1 MDTGKSVGTLRER
14 PLHADLKRWYAQDG
28 DLFEQPLD
36 GFVIDIVRPDLLIEI
51 QTRSFTSMKRKLTS
65 LLQHHRVRVVHPI
78 AVDQWI
84 VKVNQETG
92 EITRRMSPKHGQPA
106 DVFAEL
112 VAFPEFVD
120 HPHFSV
126 ELLMVRAEQQR
137 RFAEGKAW
145 RRKGWVIEEHR
156 LIDVV
161 DRVLIEDSDDLSA
174 LLPASVPTLFTTAD
188 LAVALGRG
196 RRLAQQ
202 MAYCLRHLEQ
212 LEVVGKRGRSLEY
225 RRAAGMEATA

>member
-1 MDTGKSVGTLRER
+1 MGTGQSVGTLRER
-14 PLHADLKRWYAQDG
+14 PLHADVKRWYAQEG
-28 DLFEQPLD
+28 DLLEQPLD

-51 QTRSFTSMKRKLTS
+51 QTRNFTSMKRKLAT
-65 LLQHHRVRVVHPI
+65 LLQQHRLRVVHPI

-84 VKVNQETG
+84 VKVDEQTG
-92 EITRRMSPKHGQPA
+92 EISRRMSPKHGQPA

-112 VAFPEFVD
+112 VAFPELID
-120 HPHFSV
+120 NPHFCL

-137 RFAEGKAW
+137 RFVEGMAW
-145 RRKGWVIEEHR
+145 RRKGWVIDEHR

-161 DRVLIEDSDDLSA
+161 DRVLIADSADLRA
-174 LLPASVPTLFTTAD
+174 LLPVALAETFTTAD
-188 LAVALGRG
+188 LAVALGRR

-202 MAYCLRHLEQ
+202 MTYCLRNLKQ

-225 RRAAGMEATA
+225 RTVDG